1 MKLERRNLGFA
12 MGFPSQFT
20 SAERLADMEAASV
33 WGDWVRMDLP
43 WSTVESTQGAYSWTT
58 TDAWFDD
65 AVTKRRRTIAMLGYT
80 PSWARTAPGS
90 DDKHAPTSSFYDE
103 FAAFCAAAVTRY
115 GPGGTKGYGRY
126 AIRHWEI
133 WNEPNILSFWK
144 PGPDPAAYAAML
156 AQAYTAIKAVDPGA
170 TVITAG
176 LAPGST
182 DGTNYSPADFHDTVI
197 QATTSFDAIG
207 IHPYCT
213 PETTGGPKNLTSVY
227 NHMNTIGAMDLLSI
241 ARGVPGS
248 KRRFWCTETGIA
260 IGGSITATDQARM
273 IRDYLDRFEGTN
285 PANVECVLFYNM
297 RETGD
302 GYGLRD
308 ANGVPRGAHEFL
320 VRRARRTLR
329 PGGTVRPP
337 LT

>member
-1 MKLERRNLGFA
+1 MRAERRNLGFA
-12 MGFPSQFT
+12 TGFPSQFT

-43 WSTVESTQGAYSWTT
+43 WSTVEASEGVYDWSD
-58 TDAWFDD
+58 TDDWFDD

-90 DDKHAPTSSFYDE
+90 DDKHAPTSGDYAA
-103 FAAFCAAAVTRY
+103 FATFCAAAVARY
-115 GPGGTKGYGRY
+115 GPGGTKGYGRH

-144 PGPDPAAYAAML
+144 PGPDPDEYAALL
-156 AQAYTAIKAVDPGA
+156 AAAYTAIKAADPGA

-176 LAPGST
+176 LAPGAT
-182 DGTNYSPADFHDTVI
+182 DGTNYTPADFWDAVI
-197 QATTSFDAIG
+197 QVTTNFDAIG

-213 PETTGGPKNLTSVY
+213 PETTGGPLNLSSIY
-227 NHMNTIGAMDLLSI
+227 NFVNSIQAMDLLSI
-241 ARGVPGS
+241 ARGVPAS
-248 KRRFWCTETGIA
+248 KRRFWATETGIA
-260 IGGSITATDQARM
+260 IGGSITAREQATM
-273 IRDYLDRFEGTN
+273 IRDYLVRFESTN

-308 ANGVPRGAHEFL
+308 ANGVARPAHDVL
-320 VRRARRTLR
+320 VRRARRTKR
-329 PGGTVRPP
+329 QSSTSRSP
-337 LT
+337 LI